1 MQASNTALVLGVTG
15 GIGGETARQLAAAG
29 WAVKA
34 MSRRSGMVPENNHG
48 ITWLR
53 GDAMNRHDVEIAAQG
68 CEVIVHAVNPPGYKN
83 WQTLVLPMLEN
94 TIAAAQKYGAM
105 IVLPGTLYNYGPDA
119 FPLLTEENSQNPLT
133 RKGLIRR
140 QMEQRLRDFAD
151 DGGRVL
157 IVRAGDFF
165 GPMAG
170 HSWFSQGM
178 VKGGRRVT
186 SVVVPNLPGVGHQW
200 AFLPDVARTMVQ
212 LLERR
217 QQLDP
222 FATFHMS
229 GHWDDDGRQLAE
241 AVCRVVKR
249 HTGTAPKMTRF
260 PWWLIRLLAPFQQT
274 LREILEM
281 RYLWRQPVRLS
292 NQRLTA
298 LLGEEPHTPL
308 DQAVEQT
315 LRGLGCLKD

>member
-1 MQASNTALVLGVTG
+1 MQTSSTVLILGATG
-15 GIGGETARQLAAAG
+15 GIGGEAARQLAAAG
-29 WAVKA
+29 WTVRA
-34 MSRRSGMVPENNHG
+34 MSRRSKMASEHDHG
-48 ITWLR
+48 IAWVH
-53 GDAMNRHDVEIAAQG
+53 GDAMNRHDVDVAAQG
-68 CEVIVHAVNPPGYKN
+68 CEVILHAVNPPGYKN

-94 TIAAAQKYGAM
+94 TIAAAQKHGAM
-105 IVLPGTLYNYGPDA
+105 IVLPGTVYNYGPDA
-119 FPLLTEENSQNPLT
+119 FPLLTEETPQNPLT

-140 QMEQRLRDFAD
+140 QMEQRLREFAD

-165 GPMAG
+165 GPVAG
-170 HSWFSQGM
+170 NNWFSQSM
-178 VKGGRRVT
+178 IKVGRRVT
-186 SVVVPNLPGVGHQW
+186 SVTIPGQPGVGHQW

-222 FATFHMS
+222 FATFHMG
-229 GHWDDDGRQLAE
+229 GHWDDDGLKLAE

-281 RYLWRQPVRLS
+281 RYLWRQPVQLS
-292 NQRLTA
+292 HQRLTA

-308 DQAVEQT
+308 DQAVEET
-315 LRGLGCLKD
+315 LRGLGCLN